1 LIISLGLRFAS
12 SQPTLLK
19 SLERNILQFSG
30 IKPTQETLIGMV
42 DAKDASKRQE
52 WLVKMEEMGRGGK

>member
-1 LIISLGLRFAS
+1 LTLSLGLRFAS
-12 SQPTLLK
+12 SQPILLK

-52 WLVKMEEMGRGGK
+52 WLAKMEEMGRGGK